1 MRGFAPP
8 PPKKTTSGTKAAKS
22 EKKKSQKAEEMV
34 EKTEEATPKEEETTA
49 SATETK
55 ESPPSFNEEQFGEDD
70 SEQKRKRK
78 EQEYEDDEE
87 FEQKAEF
94 KAHRRFMFI
103 LGKIFKY
110 TCWLTGGI
118 FLYHYY
124 LVTNKDKPEAGFG
137 ANEMM
142 LYYAYQAKG
151 FYHFLKDLLTKPPVN
166 SLLMERPPAP
176 PGYNH
181 PKTLV
186 LNVSGTLTH
195 SEYKVSSTRGCAKS

>member
-1 MRGFAPP
+1 MRSFTPP
-8 PPKKTTSGTKAAKS
+8 PPKKAKS
-22 EKKKSQKAEEMV
+22 EKKKSSKAEEKV
-34 EKTEEATPKEEETTA
+34 EKADDATAKQEESAG

-70 SEQKRKRK
+70 SEQKRKKQK

-110 TCWLTGGI
+110 TCWLTGGV

-124 LVTNKDKPEAGFG
+124 LVTNKDKPEEGLG

-195 SEYKVSSTRGCAKS
+195 SEYKVSRSV